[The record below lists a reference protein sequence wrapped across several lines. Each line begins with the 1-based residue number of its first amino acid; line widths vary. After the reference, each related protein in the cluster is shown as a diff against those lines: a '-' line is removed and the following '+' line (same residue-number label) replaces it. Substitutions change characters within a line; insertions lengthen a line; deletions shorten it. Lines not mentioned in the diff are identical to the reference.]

1 MSVPVKW
8 WAIHW
13 FRVSNNLCRSMKL
26 AIHYFV
32 SGFTMQSVLSK
43 SKYPH
48 RKSNWFI
55 SHLLCKI
62 LHSPF
67 LDISTSNTNLL
78 RGIVFSSQ
86 TSPQMFGTR
95 SFNKGDYPNFKCTMM
110 SSTPFSSIFYV
121 FPHFSVSLEQP
132 KQRRLFAFVEK
143 KSSFYVFSRLTYS
156 CFRILHPSFFSL
168 YKNQLIIYSRRDNVF
183 QHFEQWHFNL
193 VSKL

>member
-1 MSVPVKW
+1 M
-8 WAIHW
+8 
-13 FRVSNNLCRSMKL
+13 RL

-32 SGFTMQSVLSK
+32 SGFTMQSVSK

-55 SHLLCKI
+55 SYLLCKI

-67 LDISTSNTNLL
+67 LDISTSDTNIL

-121 FPHFSVSLEQP
+121 FPHFLASLEEP
-132 KQRRLFAFVEK
+132 KQRRLFAFVEEK
-143 KSSFYVFSRLTYS
+143 NVLFTCSVGWCIHVFAFFILLSSLFIKINLLF
-156 CFRILHPSFFSL
+156 I
-168 YKNQLIIYSRRDNVF
+168 RRDNFF

>member
-1 MSVPVKW
+1 M
-8 WAIHW
+8 
-13 FRVSNNLCRSMKL
+13 RL

-32 SGFTMQSVLSK
+32 SGFTMQSVSK

-55 SHLLCKI
+55 SYLLCKI

-67 LDISTSNTNLL
+67 LDISTSDTNIL

-121 FPHFSVSLEQP
+121 FPHFLASLGEP
-132 KQRRLFAFVEK
+132 KQRRLFAFVEEK
-143 KSSFYVFSRLTYS
+143 KRSLYVFSRLMYS
-156 CFRILHPSFFSL
+156 CFRFLHPSFFSL
-168 YKNQLIIYSRRDNVF
+168 YKNQLIIYS
-183 QHFEQWHFNL
+183 
-193 VSKL
+193 K